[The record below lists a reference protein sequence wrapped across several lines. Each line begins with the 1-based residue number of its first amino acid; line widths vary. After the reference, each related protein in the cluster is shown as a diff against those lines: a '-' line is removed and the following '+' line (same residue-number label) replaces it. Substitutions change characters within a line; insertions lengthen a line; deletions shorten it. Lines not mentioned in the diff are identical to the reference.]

1 MCRRDLSEAVQTR
14 LGDQKEHWRYKSKL
28 PVNSRATALSARDPF
43 ADLDA
48 VRSMTKHLLLILLS
62 WMSILRK
69 STNSFCTRMIGVSV
83 FPSRCNTTEHI
94 ALLEGRGVI
103 TALRHKLRSCQE
115 FGHKHLPFL

>member
-28 PVNSRATALSARDPF
+28 PVNPRATALSARDPF

-83 FPSRCNTTEHI
+83 FPSRCITTSTSH
-94 ALLEGRGVI
+94 
-103 TALRHKLRSCQE
+103 
-115 FGHKHLPFL
+115 F